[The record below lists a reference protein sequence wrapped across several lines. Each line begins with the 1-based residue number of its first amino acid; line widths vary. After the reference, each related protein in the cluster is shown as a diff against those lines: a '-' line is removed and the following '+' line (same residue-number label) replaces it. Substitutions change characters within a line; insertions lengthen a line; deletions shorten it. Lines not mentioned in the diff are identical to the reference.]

1 MRAAH
6 IVEST
11 AGHSATLVP
20 QNCVPVVTVRQRS
33 PARDT
38 RLPLWPHRNFAPPEG
53 GLVRRY
59 VLPIAAVLLTAAC
72 SSGTPKPT
80 VTAHDPMG
88 KPKGSH
94 STAPRAGSTP
104 RKVKV
109 APSRTAKPK
118 PSKDCPAVGDVF
130 VWMKVPGVPD
140 TAQALGG
147 NGYPNCESTFTTIQ
161 RTSPNVPGACTEA
174 AWASDNPGYD
184 VDATPAKRLKKVQVS
199 VGPAC

>member
-1 MRAAH
+1 MRR
-6 IVEST
+6 IVL
-11 AGHSATLVP
+11 LVP
-20 QNCVPVVTVRQRS
+20 
-33 PARDT
+33 A
-38 RLPLWPHRNFAPPEG
+38 
-53 GLVRRY
+53 
-59 VLPIAAVLLTAAC
+59 ILLTAAC
-72 SSGTPKPT
+72 SSGTPTPT
-80 VTAHDPMG
+80 LTAHDPVG
-88 KPKGSH
+88 KPAKATATSSH
-94 STAPRAGSTP
+94 SATP
-104 RKVKV
+104 TQK
-109 APSRTAKPK
+109 AQSAAKPK
-118 PSKDCPAVGDVF
+118 PSSSKSPKECPAVGDVF